1 MKYKVFKDKISAFP
15 IFSASQISSLTS
27 NVQVLRNQ
35 LVFWKKQGLVIKL
48 KKGLYILN
56 EEDRKTNP
64 SRAFIANQLVSP
76 SYVSTEYALSFYG
89 LIPEKTEDVTSVTTK
104 KTAVIKNSLGVFRYQ
119 HLQPRCFIGFKQFE
133 EREGLP
139 FFMATPEK
147 ALVDFF
153 YLNLSRFKAAAPD
166 IFHLSYRFQNMQD
179 LNKKRLRGLAKI
191 FRSQKLE
198 KVVDS
203 FCEFMRLEG

>member
-35 LVFWKKQGLVIKL
+35 LTFWQKQGLVLKL
-48 KKGLYILN
+48 KKGFYILN
-56 EEDRKTNP
+56 EDDRKINP

-104 KTAVIKNSLGVFRYQ
+104 KTVVIKNSLGVFRYQ
-119 HLQPRCFIGFKQFE
+119 HLQPPCFIG
-133 EREGLP
+133 
-139 FFMATPEK
+139 
-147 ALVDFF
+147 
-153 YLNLSRFKAAAPD
+153 
-166 IFHLSYRFQNMQD
+166 
-179 LNKKRLRGLAKI
+179 
-191 FRSQKLE
+191 
-198 KVVDS
+198 
-203 FCEFMRLEG
+203 